1 MKRALSTWRRSG
13 VAVAAPILALGCA
26 TPLPIPFDEN
36 QARYATQQ
44 GNNDVSGTA
53 TIGSK
58 GGYTRTCQDVF
69 LLPATAY
76 WRAWAQEAFGNATY
90 APRLKIQQ
98 LAVDKRAWSLA
109 RHADCDCAGHFHFSN
124 VADGKYYVFSEIVW
138 LLRWQ
143 QNGGGLLQAVDVRN
157 GAALRVSLMQDWRA
171 PPGD

>member
-1 MKRALSTWRRSG
+1 
-13 VAVAAPILALGCA
+13 LGCA